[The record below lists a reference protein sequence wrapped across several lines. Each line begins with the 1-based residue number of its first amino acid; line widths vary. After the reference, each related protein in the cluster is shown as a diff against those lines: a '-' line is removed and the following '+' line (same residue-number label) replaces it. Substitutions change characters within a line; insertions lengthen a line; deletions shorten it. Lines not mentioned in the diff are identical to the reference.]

1 MFCPRDIPGGR
12 TGDFDLLLNES
23 RLIFFEFEV
32 VVLVVISDLL
42 MPRSPFRGSSKDL
55 LVEGCTQFY
64 LQGVLSIRQLF
75 CKITSIAPGKLRAGR
90 RRSREG
96 RPAALL
102 FV

>member
-1 MFCPRDIPGGR
+1 MFCLRDIPGGR

-55 LVEGCTQFY
+55 LVE
-64 LQGVLSIRQLF
+64 
-75 CKITSIAPGKLRAGR
+75 
-90 RRSREG
+90 
-96 RPAALL
+96 
-102 FV
+102 